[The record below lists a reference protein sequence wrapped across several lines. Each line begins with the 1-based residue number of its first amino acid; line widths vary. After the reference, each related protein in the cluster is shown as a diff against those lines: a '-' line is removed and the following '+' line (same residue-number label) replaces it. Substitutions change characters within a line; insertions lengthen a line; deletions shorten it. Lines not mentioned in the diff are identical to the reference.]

1 MFRRYKQCSC
11 MNNNYQNNSCEDN
24 NEFENDMIETKFAE
38 ILGMF
43 VGSSSRIGGRLIPYA
58 AKLFSL

>member
-24 NEFENDMIETKFAE
+24 NEFENDMIETSFAE
-38 ILGMF
+38 ILGI
-43 VGSSSRIGGRLIPYA
+43 SAYA
-58 AKLFSL
+58 DLMKNIMYFQKIQC